1 MNCFA
6 LSCWATQTRY
16 LYKIKNTNVQ
26 KVKDIVDFY
35 ARQNNMPIVDGDDKS
50 TYVVVSSDIDDI
62 WISSYEQINKDVYLF
77 FFSPCDKQQVIKDLK
92 IRFNKNK
99 LNYTKEN
106 SKSIISSKTENA
118 QLLIKNKK
126 NATTNSVINQSN
138 EVLNQNREYDFS
150 DEAQQRYNS
159 LASYPK
165 ITTNNINQ
173 NFDKTKVFQEQSQKT
188 SNRLQQIPK
197 YVEPQKAEISIN
209 KNTIPPNITLNVSMQ
224 SSVNSSSLDTDDK
237 ICVILQNDVQINNNT
252 FIPKGSIIYGTL
264 SQANKA
270 GAAYKNASFIMSFD
284 TIITEDGNQY
294 TFKSDPI
301 ELKVNKQ
308 GLSRSAKIAGT
319 ILLATAAG
327 IALSA
332 VGGAVT
338 GTDNWASVLSLGAA
352 GGAITGG
359 LSLIGAKGEDI
370 EIKEGT
376 IFTIKTK

>member
-1 MNCFA
+1 
-6 LSCWATQTRY
+6 
-16 LYKIKNTNVQ
+16 
-26 KVKDIVDFY
+26 
-35 ARQNNMPIVDGDDKS
+35 
-50 TYVVVSSDIDDI
+50 
-62 WISSYEQINKDVYLF
+62 
-77 FFSPCDKQQVIKDLK
+77 
-92 IRFNKNK
+92 
-99 LNYTKEN
+99 
-106 SKSIISSKTENA
+106 
-118 QLLIKNKK
+118 
-126 NATTNSVINQSN
+126 
-138 EVLNQNREYDFS
+138 
-150 DEAQQRYNS
+150 
-159 LASYPK
+159 
-165 ITTNNINQ
+165 
-173 NFDKTKVFQEQSQKT
+173 
-188 SNRLQQIPK
+188 
-197 YVEPQKAEISIN
+197 
-209 KNTIPPNITLNVSMQ
+209 
-224 SSVNSSSLDTDDK
+224 
-237 ICVILQNDVQINNNT
+237 
-252 FIPKGSIIYGTL
+252 
-264 SQANKA
+264 
-270 GAAYKNASFIMSFD
+270 MSFD